1 MKSKIKLILL
11 FLLLFS
17 LFLGCSRT
25 PTNIVPLQPNDSSPN
40 DIIVSDLPSNIPATG
55 TEILEPDDNTISKP
69 AREPFDFSLDRTT
82 GEYFSLSD
90 LSDRTLEKTISSNLR
105 LSAAFNYR
113 TPEALSPVSPVVVIG
128 EVQDVYYRDTWAW
141 YFEEGDIYVPTA
153 TAVTFY
159 DVQITQ
165 VLRGDYVI
173 GDVITIADDGGYMRG
188 EVYTEIGLNYPEW
201 INSSHYVQYE
211 HYGSAQTLEA
221 GSSYVFFLQEHR
233 FYTPESYDIAST
245 PFEFVGGF
253 TGVYSISADNN
264 VSRHMQ
270 NSAPWTYGTLDE
282 LISAVAKNPF
292 DQTKYDEIY
301 K

>member
-1 MKSKIKLILL
+1 MKSKIKFILL
-11 FLLLFS
+11 LLLFS
-17 LFLGCSRT
+17 LFLGCSRA
-25 PTNIVPLQPNDSSPN
+25 PTNIVPSQPSDSSPN
-40 DIIVSDLPSNIPATG
+40 DITSSDLPSDTSATA
-55 TEILEPDDNTISKP
+55 TKISEPDDNTISEP

-90 LSDRTLEKTISSNLR
+90 LSDRTLEKTISSNR
-105 LSAAFNYR
+105 KLSAAFNYR

-128 EVQDVYYRDTWAW
+128 DIQDVYYRDTWGW
-141 YFEEGDIYVPTA
+141 YFEEDDIYFPTA

-159 DVQITQ
+159 DVKITQ
-165 VLRGDYVI
+165 VLRGDYVV

-201 INSSHYVQYE
+201 INSSHCVQYE
-211 HYGSAQTLEA
+211 HYGSAPTLES
-221 GSSYVFFLQEHR
+221 GSSHVFFLQEHR
-233 FYTPESYDIAST
+233 FYTPKSYNIAST

-264 VSRHMQ
+264 VFRHMQ
-270 NSAPWTYGTLDE
+270 NNDPWTYGTLDE
-282 LISAVAKNPF
+282 LISAVSENPF
-292 DQTKYDEIY
+292 NQTKYDEIY